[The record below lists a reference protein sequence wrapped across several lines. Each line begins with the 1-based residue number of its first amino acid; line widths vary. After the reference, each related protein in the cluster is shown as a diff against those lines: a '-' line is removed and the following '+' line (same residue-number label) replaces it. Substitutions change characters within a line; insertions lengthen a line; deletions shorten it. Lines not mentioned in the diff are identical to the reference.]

1 MNLSRQAL
9 IASLAAAAL
18 TASAAT
24 AQIQARAKVE
34 RAASAAAPAAS
45 FSAEVPLVQ
54 RYSPPG
60 GGQGGTLVL
69 NAAHSFNV
77 TLRAINQHDNNAAVI
92 GVAVP
97 QTDTFGIFRF
107 PPPVTTDPS
116 NPEVFVK
123 ILDARGVNG
132 NYWVFFGHLTDLIY
146 DLTVTENA
154 TGRTKTYHKDAGVT
168 PGGAFTT
175 DFPASATFTSNTEA
189 AQAVAVTPNAFVRT
203 AIDISNNTSANVSA
217 DIQLSYVC
225 TAPACS
231 PPGAFYRTPLRRIQL
246 KGTDSFHQD
255 DIVQYLADQSPPL
268 LQPGADQGLLGTFLV
283 TFNNLPSNIG
293 WEATVQART
302 YNRVSEGDSL
312 RGTVGLGENASLFF
326 ESTNTTLVGTA
337 RDTRSA
343 PPCTAPSTPPGC
355 TFEGSLLTQ
364 VGIRNT
370 DISPTNP
377 PTAANVDITL
387 YDPATGQRV
396 GNTITLSNILAGEVR
411 LINDLFTA
419 AAVPAA
425 VHSVILFADTHGHP
439 FNAPTIEGFLLTQ
452 DTNSG
457 DTRFNELKCADLVR
471 CGP

>member
-1 MNLSRQAL
+1 MKLPRLAVL
-9 IASLAAAAL
+9 ATLAAL
-18 TASAAT
+18 LASGVSAET
-24 AQIQARAKVE
+24 PARARITRSATPNAV
-34 RAASAAAPAAS
+34 ASS
-45 FSAEVPLVQ
+45 YSTEVPLVQ
-54 RYSPPG
+54 SYAPPG

-69 NAAHSFNV
+69 NSAHSFNV
-77 TLRAINQHDNNAAVI
+77 TLRAINQHDNNATVI

-132 NYWVFFGHLTDLIY
+132 NYWVFFGHLTDLSY

-189 AQAVAVTPNAFVRT
+189 AQAAAVTPNAFVRT
-203 AIDISNNTSANVSA
+203 AVDISNNTNATVSA
-217 DIQLSYVC
+217 DYQYSYTC
-225 TAPACS
+225 TSPTCS
-231 PPGAFYRTPLRRIQL
+231 PVNGFYRTPVRTIPLL
-246 KGTDSFHQD
+246 AFDNFHQD
-255 DIVQYLADQSPPL
+255 DIVQYLGSQGL
-268 LQPGADQGLLGTFLV
+268 LQPGADQGSTGTLLV
-283 TFNNLPSNIG
+283 TFNNVPSNIG

-312 RGTVGLGENASLFF
+312 RGTVGFGENASLFF
-326 ESTNTTLVGTA
+326 ESTNTSLTGTV
-337 RDTRSA
+337 RDTR
-343 PPCTAPSTPPGC
+343 PAPSL
-355 TFEGSLLTQ
+355 EGSLTSH

-370 DISPTNP
+370 DIFPTNP
-377 PTAANVDITL
+377 PTPATVDITL

-396 GNTITLSNILAGEVR
+396 GNTITLSNMLAGEVR

-419 AAVPAA
+419 AGVASANK
-425 VHSVILFADTHGHP
+425 SLILFADVRNHTSSS
-439 FNAPTIEGFLLTQ
+439 PTIEGFILIQ
-452 DTNSG
+452 DTSSG
-457 DTRFNELKCADLVR
+457 DTRFHEMKCADLVR

>member
-1 MNLSRQAL
+1 MNLFRQAL

-24 AQIQARAKVE
+24 AQIPARAKVE
-34 RAASAAAPAAS
+34 RAAAATAPAAA

-54 RYSPPG
+54 RYAPPG

-69 NAAHSFNV
+69 NSAHSFNV
-77 TLRAINQHDNNAAVI
+77 TLRAINQHDNNATLV

-132 NYWVFFGHLTDLIY
+132 NYWVFYGHLTDLIY

-175 DFPASATFTSNTEA
+175 DFPASATFTPNTEA
-189 AQAVAVTPNAFVRT
+189 AQAAAVTPNAFVRT
-203 AIDISNNTSANVSA
+203 AVDISNNTNADVSA

-231 PPGAFYRTPLRRIQL
+231 PPGAFYRTSPRTIQL
-246 KGTDSFHQD
+246 KGTDTFHQD
-255 DIVQYLADQSPPL
+255 DIVQYLADQSP

-343 PPCTAPSTPPGC
+343 PPCTAPSTPPDC
-355 TFEGSLLTQ
+355 SFEGSLTTH

-370 DISPTNP
+370 DVFGKN
-377 PTAANVDITL
+377 TAVTVDLTL
-387 YDPATGQRV
+387 YDPVTGQRV
-396 GNTITLSNILAGEVR
+396 GNTVGLTNIQPGEVR
-411 LINDLFTA
+411 LVNDLFTV
-419 AAVPAA
+419 AAVSPS
-425 VHSVILFADTHGHP
+425 VHSVILFADTRNHP
-439 FNAPTIEGFLLTQ
+439 ANAPTIEGFLLTQ